1 MQITVDSKSRA
12 RAGPAG
18 REDSGD
24 GEIFSLVGSVHSLDQ
39 ECVRS
44 CRLDQ
49 LIKTRQTSI
58 QKVSS
63 GEQPPGVVHPKQSVD
78 IGRLGRSETR

>member
-1 MQITVDSKSRA
+1 V
-12 RAGPAG
+12 G

-39 ECVRS
+39 ECVCS
-44 CRLDQ
+44 CSLDRF
-49 LIKTRQTSI
+49 IKTCQTSI
-58 QKVSS
+58 QKAFP